1 VLLAG
6 RDRFVSSY
14 SRTSKASDPSA
25 VASQGQT
32 KVGEQCVQGQEE
44 KQDSQRD
51 VQTLGGATEWVK
63 RKQQSQHTTAL
74 NVKATK

>member
-1 VLLAG
+1 
-6 RDRFVSSY
+6 
-14 SRTSKASDPSA
+14 
-25 VASQGQT
+25 
-32 KVGEQCVQGQEE
+32 VQGQEE